1 MLTVRK
7 SSIFPASKEEVYCRL
22 QKLKTLQYIAY
33 PYATFEPVNG
43 EKELIWKEGI
53 TTSFY
58 FRLFG
63 MIPFGVH
70 TIKVMRFGLDEGIFT
85 NETNT
90 HVPVWNHEIV
100 LESVDENNTKYTDI
114 VAIEAGWKTVF
125 VYLWA
130 ICFYTHR
137 QRKWKKLLEKKVEY

>member
-1 MLTVRK
+1 
-7 SSIFPASKEEVYCRL
+7 
-22 QKLKTLQYIAY
+22 
-33 PYATFEPVNG
+33 
-43 EKELIWKEGI
+43 
-53 TTSFY
+53 
-58 FRLFG
+58 
-63 MIPFGVH
+63 
-70 TIKVMRFGLDEGIFT
+70 MRFGLDEGIFT